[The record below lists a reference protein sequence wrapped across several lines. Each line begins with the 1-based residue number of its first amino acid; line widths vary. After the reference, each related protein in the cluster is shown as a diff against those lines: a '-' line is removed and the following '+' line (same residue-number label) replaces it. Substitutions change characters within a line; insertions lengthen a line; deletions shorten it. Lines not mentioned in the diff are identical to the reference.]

1 MEYILYMFRIF
12 FLYQIIHLGDEM
24 KKNKNEKKDER
35 RLINKEINMNV
46 TLVLYL
52 RHLGII
58 FDSQRERKILFN
70 I

>member
-1 MEYILYMFRIF
+1 MLTSVEWNIYVPDFI
-12 FLYQIIHLGDEM
+12 FLYQIIHHGDEM
-24 KKNKNEKKDER
+24 KKKDER

-52 RHLGII
+52 RRLGII
-58 FDSQRERKILFN
+58 YDSQRERKILFN